1 MRWIVTDDSK
11 ALVYVSLG
19 ITASDIRAQELQY
32 LILTVYIVHELID
45 IYGLIA
51 SKKVFKHGIEPVTGE
66 FETTGSLA
74 PSDELFP
81 FQIEIFRITEFI

>member
-19 ITASDIRAQELQY
+19 ITASDIRAQELNSDGIY
-32 LILTVYIVHELID
+32 VHELID

>member
-19 ITASDIRAQELQY
+19 ITASDIRAQELNSDGIY
-32 LILTVYIVHELID
+32 VHELID

-74 PSDELFP
+74 PSDELLP
-81 FQIEIFRITEFI
+81 FQMEIFRITEFI